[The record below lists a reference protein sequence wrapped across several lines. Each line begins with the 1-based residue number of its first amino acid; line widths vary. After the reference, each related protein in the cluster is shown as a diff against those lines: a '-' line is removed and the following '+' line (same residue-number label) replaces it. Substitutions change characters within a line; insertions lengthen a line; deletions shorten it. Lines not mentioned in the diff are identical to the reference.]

1 MSVPDYL
8 GAFFAEPGDKVDYG
22 VKGMK
27 WGVRRSLTKM
37 DPSARAGYLEGKEK
51 KLTSRAADPKL
62 LNRTVNRGAR
72 EFKKDVKAI
81 NKELKERGV
90 NLKKDRTAQLEYQT
104 KLTAAAEASMDRAA
118 SKVYGKSKTGA
129 YEVKIVLDGGKP
141 SAKVYFKTNPKNI
154 KALNKIEK
162 ADRKREA
169 KSVKH
174 ADISPDDEFV
184 ELPLTLDDEGYVIDI
199 GEVEHS
205 GDIPDYLAAAFVTEG
220 DKVDY
225 GVKGMKW
232 GVRRSSSQLKSA
244 AKSRGESKKTESKP
258 EEKKT
263 TSSSSSS
270 TSGQVQPPSVETSA
284 QRYARL
290 AETAK
295 QGGASSLSD
304 TDLKF
309 FNARTDAITKIN
321 KMYEEKPGW
330 LAETSK
336 KVLLN
341 TAEQTMQ
348 QVSNGVAKKYISGPI
363 LEGMGIKQGKDK
375 KDKS

>member
-1 MSVPDYL
+1 
-8 GAFFAEPGDKVDYG
+8 
-22 VKGMK
+22 
-27 WGVRRSLTKM
+27 
-37 DPSARAGYLEGKEK
+37 
-51 KLTSRAADPKL
+51 
-62 LNRTVNRGAR
+62 
-72 EFKKDVKAI
+72 
-81 NKELKERGV
+81 
-90 NLKKDRTAQLEYQT
+90 
-104 KLTAAAEASMDRAA
+104 
-118 SKVYGKSKTGA
+118 
-129 YEVKIVLDGGKP
+129 
-141 SAKVYFKTNPKNI
+141 
-154 KALNKIEK
+154 
-162 ADRKREA
+162 
-169 KSVKH
+169 
-174 ADISPDDEFV
+174 
-184 ELPLTLDDEGYVIDI
+184 
-199 GEVEHS
+199 
-205 GDIPDYLAAAFVTEG
+205 
-220 DKVDY
+220 
-225 GVKGMKW
+225 MKW

-348 QVSNGVAKKYISGPI
+348 QVSNGVAKKYISAPI